1 MEPAWLS
8 DFNIKVGGGVD
19 NSNYQHIVHHTLY
32 STSGFG
38 WEHYQH
44 YVHRA
49 SAERSPAISIWF
61 TSYPHFV
68 HQRTH
73 FSLHLCDSPAAERNV
88 KEYLN
93 FNVKRDGA
101 DAPS

>member
-1 MEPAWLS
+1 M
-8 DFNIKVGGGVD
+8 D
-19 NSNYQHIVHHTLY
+19 NSNYLHIVHQILY

-38 WEHYQH
+38 RAHYQH
-44 YVHRA
+44 FVHQL
-49 SAERSPAISIWF
+49 SAERSPTISIWF
-61 TSYPHFV
+61 TSYPHIV

-73 FSLHLCDSPAAERNV
+73 FSLYSCDSPPAEINV

-101 DAPS
+101 DAPSLNGLKIYL